1 METLNTT
8 NCNSSAPEKLP
19 QQFTVRF
26 RELFQASYPQVKVTF
41 NGDQLGDVINDNY
54 YYNDG
59 YRYHD
64 VFHYTFATLLDWSPC
79 ARAMMKR
86 KRKSDPALDRVED
99 GARAMITEEAISLI
113 LFNDARSNDF
123 YQGNKQVDDR
133 ILDIIINMTSGYE
146 VATKSKSDWNHAILK
161 SYEMFRLLR
170 DNKGGLISF
179 NAKDKTIEYSN

>member
-1 METLNTT
+1 MEQFNTT
-8 NCNSSAPEKLP
+8 HDYSSAPETLP

-26 RELFQASYPQVKVTF
+26 RELSGAPYPQVKVTL
-41 NGDQLGDVINDNY
+41 NGDQLGDVIDDNY
-54 YYNDG
+54 YQNDG

-64 VFHYTFATLLDWSPC
+64 VFHYTFATLLNWSPC

-86 KRKSDPALDRVED
+86 KRKSDAALDRVED

-113 LFNDARSNDF
+113 LFNEAKSNDF
-123 YQGNKQVDDR
+123 YQGDKQVDDR

-146 VATKSKSDWNHAILK
+146 VATKSKSEWNKAILK

-170 DNKGGLISF
+170 ENNGGLISF
-179 NAKDKTIEYSN
+179 NAINKTIEYSN